1 MSFTIDGLTWPGECR
16 IQRTAELTAS
26 DISGLMLDKSY
37 FNDCIGTWMKYD
49 VVMFLPFG
57 QEDQYSRIYEA
68 VTDPV
73 DGHTFVFPY
82 NQSTIEITGRV
93 VSITDLYRPGPGETK
108 YWEGT
113 AFTVIANHPSKT
125 YTLSQM
131 IARGRAALP
140 DVVSGTIGDTYVLTA
155 SGWEKVTYGDG
166 DNTYY

>member
-49 VVMFLPFG
+49 VVIFLPFG
-57 QEDQYSRIYEA
+57 LEDQYSQVYETI
-68 VTDPV
+68 TDPV
-73 DGHTFVFPY
+73 DGHSFVFPY

-93 VSITDLYRPGPGETK
+93 VSITDLYRPGPGGTK

-125 YTLSQM
+125 YTLGQM
-131 IARGRAALP
+131 ISRGRAALP
-140 DVVSGTIGDTYVLTA
+140 DVASGSIGDTYVLTA